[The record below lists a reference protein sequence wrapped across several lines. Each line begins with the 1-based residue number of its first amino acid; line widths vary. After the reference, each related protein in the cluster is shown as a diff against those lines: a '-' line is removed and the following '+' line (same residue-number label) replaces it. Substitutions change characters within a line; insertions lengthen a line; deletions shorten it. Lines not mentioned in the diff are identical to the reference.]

1 MPGETARTVCISH
14 DRNVPSNQSLTS
26 AGGVFAERGQ
36 RGHFAPLDIAL
47 HWPLWWVQDF
57 SGNQPSHCSCC
68 RYWLLRLAGL
78 WRLPILSKNS
88 GPPTAILTPP
98 QTSIEVSICAEEG
111 HHGNHNC
118 LHAQQFTP
126 ALNPILVFGKSPV
139 FRTPPF
145 VTENVRLF
153 KVGIPRLRGP
163 PLS

>member
-1 MPGETARTVCISH
+1 MHQPRSQCSIQPELNKCRRGICRAWATRPFRPTRYCATLALMVGSGFLRKSTVTLLLL
-14 DRNVPSNQSLTS
+14 PLL
-26 AGGVFAERGQ
+26 AFA
-36 RGHFAPLDIAL
+36 
-47 HWPLWWVQDF
+47 F
-57 SGNQPSHCSCC
+57 SGSLEIAHPIEEFWPADSHTH
-68 RYWLLRLAGL
+68 
-78 WRLPILSKNS
+78 
-88 GPPTAILTPP
+88 TA
-98 QTSIEVSICAEEG
+98 SDVDRGSICAEED

-153 KVGIPRLRGP
+153 KVGIPPLRGP